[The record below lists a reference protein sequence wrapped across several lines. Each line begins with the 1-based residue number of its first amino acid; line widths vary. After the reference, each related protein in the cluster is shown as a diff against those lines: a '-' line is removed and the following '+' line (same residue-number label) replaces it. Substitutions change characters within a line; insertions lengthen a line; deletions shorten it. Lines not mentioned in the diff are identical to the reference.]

1 MKIKVGIDWGRVS
14 IYPLMALFY
23 CLYLL
28 VYDFYEPLNVILG
41 LTIFT
46 YLYSIVIIRIFYFY
60 DEYYE
65 VLFPT
70 RIFHR
75 RKRIFY
81 DEIEKVTYLHGF
93 QTGSFLMVAK
103 YGHKGFYVRK
113 YAISCDSF
121 KKVAKPLILFFRS
134 KGIKVKFDSEC
145 RTTKEFEEM
154 LKD

>member
-1 MKIKVGIDWGRVS
+1 MKIKVGINWGRTISNELIIPLFVLWINKFYLPLS
-14 IYPLMALFY
+14 AYIVLIFYIYF
-23 CLYLL
+23 
-28 VYDFYEPLNVILG
+28 
-41 LTIFT
+41 
-46 YLYSIVIIRIFYFY
+46 YSILFIRIFYFY

-65 VLFPT
+65 VFFPT

-81 DEIEKVTYLHGF
+81 DEIEKVTYLPGF
-93 QTGSFLMVAK
+93 KAGTFLMVAK

-113 YAISCDSF
+113 YAIPCDSF

-134 KGIKVKFDSEC
+134 KGIKIKFDCER
-145 RTTKEFEEM
+145 RTTREYEEM